1 LKDERPNACFLE
13 AGEHVYIYVEPAREP
28 SMELLFTGAQIEDAR
43 KLARARWDKLPPR
56 PALFAPPRSFW
67 ETWWAR
73 LLL

>member
-1 LKDERPNACFLE
+1 
-13 AGEHVYIYVEPAREP
+13 
-28 SMELLFTGAQIEDAR
+28 MELLFTGAQIEDAR